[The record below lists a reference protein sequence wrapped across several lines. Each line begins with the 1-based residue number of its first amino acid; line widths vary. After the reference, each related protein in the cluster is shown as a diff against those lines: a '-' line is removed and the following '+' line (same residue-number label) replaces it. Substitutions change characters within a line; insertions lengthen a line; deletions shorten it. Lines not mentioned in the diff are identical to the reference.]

1 MPFLFFLF
9 FPLVFV
15 PFFFHPGFIW
25 VAFIVLFVLWRRP
38 GGCGPVRRVERRAMP
53 APASRPASPPAAGGP
68 AWPELYPDE
77 AGRQAQPAPE
87 GRGKID
93 YF

>member
-9 FPLVFV
+9 IPLIFV
-15 PFFFHPGFIW
+15 PFFFHPGFLW

-38 GGCGPVRRVERRAMP
+38 GGCGRPRRVESRAMP
-53 APASRPASPPAAGGP
+53 APAPRPASPPAGDGP
-68 AWPELYPDE
+68 TWPGLYDDE
-77 AGRQAQPAPE
+77 RGRPARPAQND
-87 GRGKID
+87 RGKIE